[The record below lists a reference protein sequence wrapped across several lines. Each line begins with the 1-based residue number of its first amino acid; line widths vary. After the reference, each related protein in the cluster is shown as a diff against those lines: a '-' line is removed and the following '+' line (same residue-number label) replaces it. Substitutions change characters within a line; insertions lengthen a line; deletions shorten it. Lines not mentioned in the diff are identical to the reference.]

1 VESSFSF
8 IPLDEIFL
16 LFHQGEIQLAE
27 YFTGLLS
34 VFHFPYSSIFQL
46 SDWVLGVGF
55 WVLGVGCWVLGV
67 GCWVLGIGCWVLGVG
82 VW

>member
-34 VFHFPYSSIFQL
+34 NFCFP
-46 SDWVLGVGF
+46 
-55 WVLGVGCWVLGV
+55 
-67 GCWVLGIGCWVLGVG
+67 
-82 VW
+82 